1 MVAAEKVKR
10 YEICPLWLH
19 THILNITD
27 ILNILIAP

>member
-10 YEICPLWLH
+10 YEICPLQLH
-19 THILNITD
+19 ANILNITD